1 MKSFINV
8 ALIVL
13 GTVFTTLKLCG
24 VITWSWWIVLAP
36 FYVPIVL
43 SLLIII
49 LTLALLGTAALSKLK

>member
-1 MKSFINV
+1 MKSFISV

-24 VITWSWWIVLAP
+24 VITWSWWFVLAP
-36 FYVPIVL
+36 FYVPVVL

>member
-24 VITWSWWIVLAP
+24 VITWSWWFVLAP
-36 FYVPIVL
+36 FYVPVVL